1 MKTALLLAALTATI
15 MTGCASQHKL
25 TQPKGRW
32 HSVNQAG
39 FVPAGADRFYKSVI
53 DQAQQQAAAELTA
66 KQSAHDFVNASREFE
81 KARIGDIE
89 KSKNLAWKVAAG
101 ACAVAC
107 TSAVAL
113 MMLTPFKEVR
123 PYVIRVD
130 NNTGATDIVTM
141 LENTTSTQS
150 EETAKY
156 FSAMYVQL
164 REGYDWYTIQEQIN
178 KAMLFSD
185 ANMQN
190 QINTKFARPDAPHKI
205 YKDNQRVEIK
215 ITNTS
220 IIDDK
225 GLIQVRFTKSVVPT
239 NGGSWDVQNQRMNPA
254 PIVTNHMATIGYEY
268 VNVPTLDDVRLVNPF
283 GYTVKTYRVDD
294 FTAAGNTEQVANS
307 TAAVVQAP
315 AAPVAPVQP
324 VPTEQA
330 VEQPAQ

>member
-1 MKTALLLAALTATI
+1 MSLFKKKPKTDKPAKVAKPKKVTATQ
-15 MTGCASQHKL
+15 AS
-25 TQPKGRW
+25 
-32 HSVNQAG
+32 
-39 FVPAGADRFYKSVI
+39 
-53 DQAQQQAAAELTA
+53 
-66 KQSAHDFVNASREFE
+66 HDFINASKEFE

-89 KSKNLAWKVAAG
+89 KSKTLAWKVAAG
-101 ACAVAC
+101 ACGVAC
-107 TSAVAL
+107 TTAVAL

-130 NNTGATDIVTM
+130 NNTGQTDIVTM
-141 LENTTSTQS
+141 LDNKTTTQT

-205 YKDNQRVEIK
+205 YKESQRVEIK

-225 GLIQVRFTKSVVPT
+225 GLIQVRFTKSIVPT
-239 NGGSWDVQNQRMNPA
+239 NGGSWDSQNQRMNPA

-268 VNVPTLDDVRLVNPF
+268 VNVPTLDDVRLINPF

-294 FTAAGNTEQVANS
+294 FTAAGNTEQVTRS
-307 TAAVVQAP
+307 TASVTQAP
-315 AAPVAPVQP
+315 AAGVAPVQTVP
-324 VPTEQA
+324 VAPAPA
-330 VEQPAQ
+330 VEQSAAPAQAAPAQ